1 MRTQTMLIAV
11 LTSSLAFGQVPAGTG
26 GTAADA
32 DKGDFA
38 PPSTGCGNV
47 ECEITAACASADP
60 GVAADMCAATVRTS
74 YAIRLAAMA
83 KPADVPLL
91 EPAVFPPGDLPPGK
105 SVTLTE
111 GQPAPFRGQLLDQ
124 QEQVRRARVSARNAA
139 ELADLKRGNVTL
151 SVPVAIA
158 IVAGCI
164 VAGAAA
170 GFGIAKATAPPKPSP

>member
-47 ECEITAACASADP
+47 GCEIAAACASADP
-60 GVAADMCAATVRTS
+60 GVAADMCDATVRS
-74 YAIRLAAMA
+74 SHAIRLAAMG
-83 KPADVPLL
+83 KPADAPLV
-91 EPAVFPPGDLPPGK
+91 EPAPAVFPPGDLPPGK
-105 SVTLTE
+105 SAKLAT
-111 GQPAPFRGQLLDQ
+111 GQPAPFRGQLLDE
-124 QEQVRRARVSARNAA
+124 QEQVRRARVNARNEA
-139 ELADLKRGNVTL
+139 ELADLKRGNVTI

-158 IVAGCI
+158 IVAGVL

-170 GFGIAKATAPPKPSP
+170 GTAVTLAAKPKP